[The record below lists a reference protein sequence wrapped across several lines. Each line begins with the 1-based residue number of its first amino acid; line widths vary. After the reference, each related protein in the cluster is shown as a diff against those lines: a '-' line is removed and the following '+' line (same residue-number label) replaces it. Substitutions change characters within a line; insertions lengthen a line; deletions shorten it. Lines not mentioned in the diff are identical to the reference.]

1 MKKMKRHNFYIK
13 YIFLIALFL
22 ILSFSAN
29 GQKYNFMPIDKEF
42 DSIANKLCRMD
53 FENTRTKIERKDLDN
68 LYRIAKNKN
77 NKQLKARAL
86 FWEARTIQ
94 MNASAQQSIPLLEQ
108 AKKLCSINYDYDI
121 ACINYQLAGNY
132 ERSGRYLEAYN
143 LLKSTIPIFQKYE
156 DHFFLGNVYLL
167 FVQLYLDIND
177 PDNAKDPLM
186 LAGKEY
192 EKAKF
197 PLNRIYF
204 FEAYFAKGKNKLQLY
219 KKSVESGKKD
229 WGMTFQAL
237 TNISML
243 FLERNQIDSAAVY
256 DNAALE
262 ILQKNASGNLIFTT
276 LYNIN
281 HIKILY
287 AQGKYAEAL
296 TLLHKQEGITGM
308 LKGEQFLTEIYEM
321 LWKVSDKLGKE
332 DEAYKYLEKYM
343 NEYKAREIEIRNQDI
358 PKAKAREAIARS
370 NDRIN
375 LLEKDAEL
383 NRTLMYVMI
392 LSIIVIILVAVSVFV
407 YLYQRYKIRKIEN
420 RELRNSLQQESLIY
434 SINRQNFERDIKQKD
449 CEISSSTLLL
459 ANKNEVLH
467 QISDIT
473 KRYSEQNLIPTE
485 YVKQINSVIGD
496 SLKNDDEWSRF
507 KLHFDSVHPGFFVK
521 LKEISA
527 ELTEND
533 LRLCA
538 YIRIGIRAKQ
548 IAGMLSVSPDSVN
561 SNRYRLRK
569 KLGLQ
574 HGESL
579 DDFIRKI

>member
-1 MKKMKRHNFYIK
+1 MKTHNFIY
-13 YIFLIALFL
+13 YSFLVMFITLP
-22 ILSFSAN
+22 SFINA
-29 GQKYNFMPIDKEF
+29 QKYNFMLIDKEF
-42 DSIANKLCRMD
+42 DSIANNLYHMD
-53 FENTRTKIERKDLDN
+53 FNNIRTKIKRTDIDK
-68 LYRIAKNKN
+68 LYHIAQHRN
-77 NKQLKARAL
+77 NNQLKARAL
-86 FWEARTIQ
+86 YWEARTIQ
-94 MNASAQQSIPLLEQ
+94 INASTQQCIPLLEQ
-108 AKKLCSINYDYDI
+108 AKRLCSVTYDYDM

-132 ERSGRYLEAYN
+132 ERSGKYLQSYN
-143 LLKSTIPIFQKYE
+143 LLKSAIPVFQKYE
-156 DHFFLGNVYLL
+156 DHYFLGNIYLL
-167 FVQLYLDIND
+167 LVQMYFDIND
-177 PDNAKDPLM
+177 PENAKGPLL
-186 LAGKEY
+186 LACKEY
-192 EKAKF
+192 KKAGF

-204 FEAYFAKGKNKLQLY
+204 FQAFFAKGKKELQLY
-219 KKSVESGKKD
+219 KKSVVSGEKD

-243 FLERNQIDSAAVY
+243 FLTKNQIDSAAVY
-256 DNAALE
+256 DRMALE
-262 ILQKNASGNLIFTT
+262 ILNKNASGNIIFTT

-287 AQGKYAEAL
+287 AQKKYKEAL
-296 TLLHKQEGITGM
+296 TLLHEQEKISGM
-308 LKGEQFLTEIYEM
+308 LKGERFLTDIYEM
-321 LWKVSDKLGKE
+321 LWKVSDKLNHK
-332 DEAYKYLEKYM
+332 DEAYKYLEKYIQ
-343 NEYKAREIEIRNQDI
+343 EYKAVEIEIRNQDI

-370 NDRIN
+370 NDRIR

-383 NRTLMYVMI
+383 NRTFMYVMI
-392 LSIIVIILVAVSVFV
+392 LSTIIIILVAISVFI

-434 SINRQNFERDIKQKD
+434 SINRQNFERDIKQKN

-459 ANKNEVLH
+459 ANKNEVLQ

-473 KRYSEQNLIPTE
+473 KKYSEQNMIPSE
-485 YVKQINSVIGD
+485 YVKQINTVIGD

-521 LKEISA
+521 LKEISS

-538 YIRIGIRAKQ
+538 YVRIGIRAKQ

-569 KLGLQ
+569 KLGLK

>member
-1 MKKMKRHNFYIK
+1 MKRFYVK
-13 YIFLIALFL
+13 YIFLIVLL
-22 ILSFSAN
+22 ILPLYAK

-42 DSIANKLCRMD
+42 DSIASKLCRMD
-53 FENTRTKIERKDLDN
+53 FENNRVKIEIKDLDK
-68 LYRIAKNKN
+68 LYKIAEEKG

-86 FWEARTIQ
+86 FWKARTIQ
-94 MNASAQQSIPLLEQ
+94 MNASAQQCIPLLEQ
-108 AKKLCSINYDYDI
+108 AKKLCSINYDYDM

-132 ERSGRYLEAYN
+132 ERYGRYLEAYN
-143 LLKSTIPIFQKYE
+143 LLKSTIPVFQKYE
-156 DHFFLGNVYLL
+156 DHYFLGNVYLL

-177 PDNAKDPLM
+177 PENAKSPLM

-192 EKAKF
+192 EKVKF

-204 FEAYFAKGKNKLQLY
+204 FQAYFAEGEKKLQLY

-243 FLERNQIDSAAVY
+243 FLEKNQIDSAAIY
-256 DNAALE
+256 DNHALS
-262 ILQKNASGNLIFTT
+262 ILEKNAYGNLIFTT

-281 HIKILY
+281 HIKVLY
-287 AQGKYAEAL
+287 AQKKYSEAL
-296 TLLHKQEGITGM
+296 TLLHEQEKITEM

-321 LWKVSDKLGKE
+321 LWKVSDKLGKK

-343 NEYKAREIEIRNQDI
+343 NEYKARETEIRNQDL

-392 LSIIVIILVAVSVFV
+392 LSIIILILVAVSVFV

-459 ANKNEVLH
+459 ANKNEVLQ

-538 YIRIGIRAKQ
+538 YVRIGIRAKQ
-548 IAGMLSVSPDSVN
+548 IAGMLSISPDSVN

>member
-1 MKKMKRHNFYIK
+1 MKKYNLVKFFYIIMAFIVFSVNAK
-13 YIFLIALFL
+13 AQDYHFL
-22 ILSFSAN
+22 
-29 GQKYNFMPIDKEF
+29 PIDKTF
-42 DSIANKLCRMD
+42 DTIASKLCRMD
-53 FENTRTKIERKDLDN
+53 FDNRRMDIDKKDLDK
-68 LYRIAKNKN
+68 LYSIAEQKN
-77 NKQLKARAL
+77 NKQLMARAL
-86 FWEARTIQ
+86 YWEARTIQ
-94 MNASAQQSIPLLEQ
+94 MNASTQQCIPLLEK
-108 AKKLCSINYDYDI
+108 AKKLCSMSYDYDM

-132 ERSGRYLEAYN
+132 ERSGKYLQAYN
-143 LLKSTIPIFQKYE
+143 LLKSTIPVFQKYE
-156 DHFFLGNVYLL
+156 DHYFLGNVYLL
-167 FVQLYLDIND
+167 FVQLYMDIND
-177 PDNAKDPLM
+177 ADNAKEPLV

-192 EKAKF
+192 EKAGF

-204 FEAYFAKGKNKLQLY
+204 FEAYFEKGEKRLQLY
-219 KKSVESGKKD
+219 KKSVASGEKD

-237 TNISML
+237 ANISMM
-243 FLERNQIDSAAVY
+243 FLEKNQTDSAAVY
-256 DNAALE
+256 DNMVLD
-262 ILQKNASGNLIFTT
+262 ILNKKASGNILFTT

-287 AQGKYAEAL
+287 AQKRYEEAL
-296 TLLHKQEGITGM
+296 TLLHEQEKISGM
-308 LKGEQFLTEIYEM
+308 LKGERFLTDIYEM
-321 LWKVSDKLGKE
+321 LWKVSDKLGLK

-343 NEYKAREIEIRNQDI
+343 QEYKAGEIEIRSQDI

-370 NDRIN
+370 NDRIR

-383 NRTLMYVMI
+383 NRTFMYVMI
-392 LSIIVIILVAVSVFV
+392 LATVLIIIVAVSVFV

-459 ANKNEVLH
+459 ANKNEVLQ

-473 KRYSEQNLIPTE
+473 KKYSEQNMIPPE
-485 YVKQINSVIGD
+485 YVKQINAVIGD

-521 LKEISA
+521 LKEISS

-538 YIRIGIRAKQ
+538 YVRIGIRAKQ

-569 KLGLQ
+569 KLGLK